1 MNSPS
6 PDNQIILDF
15 LTSTNRP
22 IFLTGKAGTGKT
34 TLLRHIKN
42 TIDKNFAVVAP
53 TAVAAINAGGVTLH
67 SFFQIPFGP
76 LIPLRTESGEH
87 NQAIKY
93 SEEKIRLLKCLE
105 LLIIDEISMVR
116 ADLIDFIDLTLRKVK
131 GSNRPFGGVQI
142 LMIGDL
148 YQLSP
153 IFHDAWHILKDYYQS
168 PYFFDSQA
176 FKAIDITTFTL
187 EKVYRQ
193 SDPVFLEILNK
204 IRENNIDQELLGKLN
219 ERYDPTLNDVWKDE
233 YITLTTHNN
242 LVTEI
247 NSSCL
252 EKLDGEIHSFKA
264 NITGDFPKDAYP
276 VDEVLTLK
284 AGAQV
289 MFIKNDS
296 SGKKQFYNGKA
307 AKIISIKNDTIKVQF
322 MDGGGDIE
330 VEREIWQNVKYN
342 LTDTENK
349 ISEINTGSFAQF
361 PFKLAWAITV
371 HKSQGLTF
379 DKAIVDVS
387 SAFAHGHAYVALSRC
402 RSLEGL
408 ILKSPVKLE
417 NIITDARIVGFTQ
430 KSSITNSDQTVL
442 KQFENE
448 YAWSLINDLLDFS
461 SLMDDWK
468 ILKKSNFKDK
478 DEQKDFKQ
486 IFEPL
491 NQKLESEIF
500 KIALGFIRQELS
512 KASTLQPFNHEKS
525 FIERLK
531 KASVYFIP
539 KLEANIEELNKI
551 LHLNL
556 YNDPNSDKII
566 SLTTDCKNSLFI
578 KLSLF
583 KLDWDTF
590 SVKTYIKMLHFASQ
604 NGKTESSFSVPKKI
618 ILPKDISNLQ
628 LYKSLVNWRRLHGEQ
643 KNIPEHTVLS
653 DQTLILIASKL
664 PRNTEQL
671 ASVKGVGI
679 GNAVQLGGAITKLV
693 NDYLGTSSLF

>member
-42 TIDKNFAVVAP
+42 TITKNFAVVAP

-76 LIPLRTESGEH
+76 LIPIKNESGEH

-131 GSNRPFGGVQI
+131 GSNRPFGGIQV

-153 IFHDAWHILKDYYQS
+153 IFHDAWHILKDHYQS

-176 FKAIDITTFTL
+176 FKSINITTFTL

-193 SDPVFLEILNK
+193 SDPVFLEILNQ
-204 IRENNIDQELLGKLN
+204 IRENTIDESLLEKLN
-219 ERYDPTLNDVWKDE
+219 ERYDASLDSVWKDE

-242 LVTEI
+242 MVTEI

-252 EKLDGEIHSFKA
+252 DKLEGEHHTFNAK
-264 NITGDFPKDAYP
+264 ITGDFPKDAYP
-276 VDEVLTLK
+276 VDETLTLK

-307 AKIISIKNDTIKVQF
+307 AKIVGIKNDTITVQF
-322 MDGGGDIE
+322 MDGGTQIE
-330 VEREIWQNVKYN
+330 VEREVWQNVKYN
-342 LTDTENK
+342 LSENENK
-349 ISEINTGSFAQF
+349 INEVNTGSFEQF

-379 DKAIVDVS
+379 DKAIIDVS
-387 SAFAHGHAYVALSRC
+387 AAFAHGHAYVALSRC

-408 ILKSPVKLE
+408 ILKLPVKLE
-417 NIITDARIVGFTQ
+417 NIITDSRVVDFTQ
-430 KSSITNSDQTVL
+430 KSSHANADQSAL
-442 KQFENE
+442 HQYENE
-448 YAWSLINDLLDFS
+448 YAWSLISDLVDFTP
-461 SLMDDWK
+461 LKQDWR
-468 ILKKSNFKDK
+468 ILEKSRFKDQ
-478 DEQKDFKQ
+478 DEQAEFSQ
-486 IFEPL
+486 LFSPL
-491 NQKLESEIF
+491 NQQIEKEIF
-500 KIALGFIRQELS
+500 KIADGFNKQELS
-512 KASTLQPFNHEKS
+512 KISTTQPLKTETF
-525 FIERLK
+525 FIDRLK
-531 KASVYFIP
+531 KAAGYFIP
-539 KLEANIEELNKI
+539 KLDLVCNELDKI
-551 LHLNL
+551 LNLNF
-556 YNDPNSDKII
+556 YNDSNSDKVMN
-566 SLTTDCKNSLFI
+566 LAKACKQALLA

-583 KLDWDTF
+583 KMDWDQF
-590 SVKTYIKMLHFASQ
+590 SVQNYMERLHSASQ
-604 NGKTESSFSVPKKI
+604 NGKAETTPSMPKKI
-618 ILPKDISNLQ
+618 KLPRDIANLQ
-628 LYKSLVNWRRLHGEQ
+628 LYKNLLSWRAAYGEL
-643 KNIPEHTVLS
+643 KNVPEHTVLS
-653 DQTLILIASKL
+653 NQTLALIALKL

-671 ASVKGVGI
+671 AALKGVGI
-679 GNAVQLGGAITKLV
+679 GNAVQLGNAVTKLV

>member
-76 LIPLRTESGEH
+76 LIPLRTENGEH

-93 SEEKIRLLKCLE
+93 SEEKVRLLKCLE

-131 GSNRPFGGVQI
+131 GSNRPFGGIQL

-176 FKAIDITTFTL
+176 FRAIDITTFTL

-193 SDPVFLEILNK
+193 SDPVFLEILNR

-219 ERYDPTLNDVWKDE
+219 ERFDSTLNDVWKDE

-247 NSSCL
+247 NSNCL
-252 EKLDGEIHSFKA
+252 EKLSGEIHSFKA

-276 VDEVLTLK
+276 VDEILTLK

-307 AKIISIKNDTIKVQF
+307 AKIVSIKNDTIKVQF
-322 MDGGGDIE
+322 MDGGSEIE

-342 LTDTENK
+342 LSDTENK
-349 ISEINTGSFAQF
+349 INEVNTGSFAQF

-379 DKAIVDVS
+379 DKAIIDVS
-387 SAFAHGHAYVALSRC
+387 AAFAHGHAYVALSRC

-417 NIITDARIVGFTQ
+417 NIITDPRVVAFTQ
-430 KSSITNSDQTVL
+430 KSSITNSDQSAL

-448 YAWSLINDLLDFS
+448 YGWNLIHDLLDFLS
-461 SLMDDWK
+461 IKNDWL

-486 IFEPL
+486 LFEPL
-491 NQKLESEIF
+491 NQKIELEIF
-500 KIALGFIRQELS
+500 KIAEGFVRQELS
-512 KASTLQPFNHEKS
+512 KVSSSQPFDQEKS

-531 KASVYFIP
+531 KASNYFIP
-539 KLEANIEELNKI
+539 KLEASILELNKI
-551 LHLNL
+551 INLNF
-556 YNDPNSDKII
+556 YNDPNSDKVMGLI
-566 SLTTDCKNSLFI
+566 TECKNSLSV

-583 KLDWDTF
+583 KSDWDSF
-590 SVKTYIKMLHFASQ
+590 SVKSHIKMLHSASQ
-604 NGKTESSFSVPKKI
+604 NGKPENSFFAPKKT

-628 LYKSLVNWRRLHGEQ
+628 LYKSLVNWRRIHGEQ